1 MLSEKKLL
9 IRSFDLQYTNGND
22 VAITPTNRH
31 IFYVITSDDLN
42 NDQDL
47 TDKDPKYLF
56 VSDKQGDNLRQV
68 SPADYDLQ
76 NWQLVKSANK
86 VFGTARKD
94 SDKNNLFNEKDELI
108 TFEVDMDKGTAAREV
123 FSTAFKNNLKL
134 LYEKDWNESKK

>member
-108 TFEVDMDKGTAAREV
+108 TFE
-123 FSTAFKNNLKL
+123 
-134 LYEKDWNESKK
+134 KDWNESKK

>member
-9 IRSFDLQYTNGND
+9 IRSFDLQYTKGND

-31 IFYVITSDDLN
+31 IFYVITYDDLN

-94 SDKNNLFNEKDELI
+94 SDKNNLFNEKVELI

>member
-9 IRSFDLQYTNGND
+9 IRSFNLQYTNGKD

-56 VSDKQGDNLRQV
+56 VSDKQGDNLRKV
-68 SPADYDLQ
+68 SPADYNLQ
-76 NWQLVKSANK
+76 NRQLVKSANK

-108 TFEVDMDKGTAAREV
+108 TFEVDMDKGTAATEV

>member
-68 SPADYDLQ
+68 SPAGYDLQ
-76 NWQLVKSANK
+76 NWQLVKSAHK